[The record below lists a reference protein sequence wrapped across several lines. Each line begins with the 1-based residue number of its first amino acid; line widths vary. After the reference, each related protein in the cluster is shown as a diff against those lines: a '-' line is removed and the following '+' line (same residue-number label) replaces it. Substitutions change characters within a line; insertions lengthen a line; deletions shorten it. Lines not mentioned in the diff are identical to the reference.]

1 LSDEDVEQLSLW
13 RPYSPD
19 PPVARRRLTIQRIPT
34 PPQETR
40 SSQSGPAPNA
50 PSKMHQTSSKLLRMT
65 EDERPFTKVGL
76 ENVEWQGHG
85 T

>member
-1 LSDEDVEQLSLW
+1 
-13 RPYSPD
+13 
-19 PPVARRRLTIQRIPT
+19 
-34 PPQETR
+34 
-40 SSQSGPAPNA
+40 
-50 PSKMHQTSSKLLRMT
+50 MHQTSSKLLRMT